1 MGLRSCSTKAATAV
15 PGLELVWADSG
26 YTAHQVNT
34 AVARVPSLHHK
45 IVKRSDGVKGFVP
58 LLRRWVVERIFSW
71 FGRDRHLAKNWENLA
86 TTLQAFVAIASIQ
99 IAECAAASYETERR
113 VPREGRS
120 GWSFQIAQAGSA
132 GRIVSGAGSQ

>member
-1 MGLRSCSTKAATAV
+1 MGLRSCSTKAATAF

-45 IVKRSDGVKGFVP
+45 IVRRSDGMKGFVP
-58 LLRRWVVERIFSW
+58 LLRRWVVERTFSW

-86 TTLQAFVAIASIQ
+86 TTLQAFVALASIQ
-99 IAECAAASYETERR
+99 IAIRR
-113 VPREGRS
+113 LVLWLSFES
-120 GWSFQIAQAGSA
+120 GSEA
-132 GRIVSGAGSQ
+132 RVSMSIFDQ